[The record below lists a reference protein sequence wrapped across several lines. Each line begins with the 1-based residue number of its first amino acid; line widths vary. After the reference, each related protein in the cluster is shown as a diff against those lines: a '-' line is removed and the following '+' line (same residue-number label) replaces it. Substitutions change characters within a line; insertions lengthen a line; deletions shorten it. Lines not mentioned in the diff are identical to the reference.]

1 MFMFRQRDHGSIAAL
16 AAIAAGE
23 VPPPASPDYHE
34 FCVNIA
40 SAVQLTTRRHHLR
53 HLQVLAWFEAMEH
66 RSMINACIWGLGPA
80 WLHLVAKYPAT
91 KKVYAEGGDER
102 CVSWF
107 QRRWVRSEMAVVL
120 FLMGITT

>member
-40 SAVQLTTRRHHLR
+40 GAVQLTTRRHHLR

-91 KKVYAEGGDER
+91 KKVQKRVFFCVYVLLKYAIKPVESRQIDSGNEIH
-102 CVSWF
+102 
-107 QRRWVRSEMAVVL
+107 A
-120 FLMGITT
+120 